1 MIARLALT
9 GLLFAT
15 APAFAQTAAPVGPS
29 SPDTPRRQPVQNN
42 PDVSR
47 NAPVNGVLTLF
58 GNERCPTNKD
68 GAEVVVC
75 VRRGAEEQFRIPK
88 ELREFKVTPENEA
101 WAVKEQATLAEGTGV
116 NSIGSCSVVG
126 PGGQSGCFVQQA
138 KRARAEGKE
147 RKKDETIDLNP
158 Y

>member
-1 MIARLALT
+1 MIARFALT
-9 GLLFAT
+9 GLLFVA
-15 APAFAQTAAPVGPS
+15 APAFAQTPAPVGPLA
-29 SPDTPRRQPVQNN
+29 PDGPRRQPAQDT
-42 PDVSR
+42 PTVSR

-75 VRRGAEEQFRIPK
+75 VRRGAAEQFRIPK
-88 ELREFKVTPENEA
+88 ELREFKITPENEA
-101 WAVKEQATLAEGTGV
+101 WAVREQATLAEGTGV

-126 PGGQSGCFVQQA
+126 PGGQAGCFVQQA

-147 RKKDETIDLNP
+147 RKKDETIDLSP

>member
-1 MIARLALT
+1 MMVRFVFA
-9 GLLFAT
+9 GFLFAAGT
-15 APAFAQTAAPVGPS
+15 AFAQTAGPAA
-29 SPDTPRRQPVQNN
+29 PDTPSPRTTASGET
-42 PDVSR
+42 SR

-75 VRRGAEEQFRIPK
+75 VRRGAAEQFRIPK
-88 ELREFKVTPENEA
+88 ELREFQVTPENEA
-101 WAVKEQATLAEGTGV
+101 WAVKEKATLAESTGV

-126 PGGQSGCFVQQA
+126 PGGQTGCFVREARKAKQDAQA
-138 KRARAEGKE
+138 RGEA
-147 RKKDETIDLNP
+147 TTPDLTP